1 MENKRQAT
9 GGSSSSRNF
18 DHLFGPKDSSS
29 SSSSSTTG
37 IFSSIFPPPSTME
50 SGKESSHS
58 GIMGSLKKQGE
69 STKAESSIFSSKE
82 KNSIYQNETAE
93 PCYFSSSIYY
103 GGQENYSPR
112 TKTPTES
119 DHASK
124 KDGGEDDPNGN
135 NANSAS
141 RGNWWQG
148 MLALLLIPCPQY
160 KAKSPS
166 RYTEW

>member
-1 MENKRQAT
+1 MENRRQET
-9 GGSSSSRNF
+9 GNSSSSRKF
-18 DHLFGPKDSSS
+18 DHLFGSKN
-29 SSSSSTTG
+29 SSSSTTG
-37 IFSSIFPPPSTME
+37 IFGSIFPPPPTTG

-58 GIMGSLKKQGE
+58 GIMGSLKEKAV
-69 STKAESSIFSSKE
+69 SSKAENSIFSGKE

-112 TKTPTES
+112 TKSTTES
-119 DHASK
+119 PHVQFK
-124 KDGGEDDPNGN
+124 KDRGEDDPDGN

-148 MLALLLIPCPQY
+148 SLY
-160 KAKSPS
+160 
-166 RYTEW
+166 Y